1 MGIFF
6 SLPLLREDGYSCK
19 IKVFVQKE
27 GIYPNCT
34 TKQIFQHPT
43 TILIFKGTYCCF
55 MTKSVMIVDE
65 ENEFSTKIVSLLK
78 DFGVKV
84 KSVKT
89 SKEALEMLEKEESI
103 YAVLLHTRLPDGK
116 EVFVPFIRKEDETLS
131 LGVEITKDC
140 KEEDIKEMISRIVN
154 V

>member
-1 MGIFF
+1 
-6 SLPLLREDGYSCK
+6 
-19 IKVFVQKE
+19 
-27 GIYPNCT
+27 
-34 TKQIFQHPT
+34 
-43 TILIFKGTYCCF
+43 

>member
-1 MGIFF
+1 
-6 SLPLLREDGYSCK
+6 
-19 IKVFVQKE
+19 
-27 GIYPNCT
+27 
-34 TKQIFQHPT
+34 
-43 TILIFKGTYCCF
+43 
-55 MTKSVMIVDE
+55 MTKSIMIVDE

-78 DFGVKV
+78 DFGVEV

-116 EVFVPFIRKEDETLS
+116 EVFVPFIRKEDETLT